1 MKNRGVF
8 GTLSNIYDEAFLQKQ
23 VMVKG
28 RYLIFKKNH
37 HRCLY
42 LDMFLWPNQIH
53 MLQEK
58 KHAKFSENRKF
69 LYQVERNFRFSE
81 NLACLVSC
89 KTSFEIPPF
98 ALLPARFH
106 STSIQ
111 ILFPEQGRKD
121 WPFFSYLIS
130 LSFFLSSISFHSN
143 LEMRATFLYLKQ
155 NNYWFLRKKRLCI
168 LHSFLY
174 KNQ

>member
-1 MKNRGVF
+1 
-8 GTLSNIYDEAFLQKQ
+8 
-23 VMVKG
+23 
-28 RYLIFKKNH
+28 
-37 HRCLY
+37 
-42 LDMFLWPNQIH
+42 

-155 NNYWFLRKKRLCI
+155 NNY
-168 LHSFLY
+168 
-174 KNQ
+174 